1 VHIVLG
7 ATGHIGGALAEG
19 LLDRGEPVIAV
30 TRDAERAAGLRARG
44 ARVAVADVNRI
55 GALREVLSLGTRA

>member
-1 VHIVLG
+1 
-7 ATGHIGGALAEG
+7 
-19 LLDRGEPVIAV
+19 VIAV